1 MNPAAVPITFKA
13 IGVPSSFQD
22 REGLRRW
29 LEEVARDHGHRIR
42 ELNYVLMTD
51 DALLEYNKRFL
62 DHDEFTDVITFDGQ
76 TGTGVSG
83 DVLISYDR
91 IRENAANFQVSIRS
105 ELERVMVHGL
115 LHLLGHTDKTAAQ
128 KKTMRSLED
137 HYLALRQKRKGR
149 RP

>member
-1 MNPAAVPITFKA
+1 MNLPAVPITFKA
-13 IGVPSSFQD
+13 LGVPSSFKD

-29 LEEVARDHGHRIR
+29 LEEVARDHGHSIR

-83 DVLISYDR
+83 DVLMSYDR
-91 IRENAANFQVSIRS
+91 IRENAATFQVSIRS

-115 LHLLGHTDKTAAQ
+115 LHLLGHKDKTSAQ
-128 KKTMRSLED
+128 RKSMRSLED
-137 HYLALRQKRKGR
+137 HYLAIRQKRKGR